1 VPLPAC
7 RPRSRPRAGQAGT
20 PPRGGQE
27 AHSGHALERE
37 HGNNGGA
44 EIQPCH
50 GNASQNSRSLLGGK
64 HKNGGDK
71 ENGRDTA
78 KWHGVSF
85 QSVRLWNEKVLNC
98 PVQHL
103 GSLDLGLKERNNRSH
118 PVSEDLPDFFH
129 VFVLH
134 LNPVQDEIDGV
145 FSNLVFLD

>member
-1 VPLPAC
+1 MK
-7 RPRSRPRAGQAGT
+7 REQGTIERS
-20 PPRGGQE
+20 
-27 AHSGHALERE
+27 
-37 HGNNGGA
+37 
-44 EIQPCH
+44 EISP
-50 GNASQNSRSLLGGK
+50 G
-64 HKNGGDK
+64 HKNALTIEGGIASATPRQILRDSLRGKQKDGRDK

-85 QSVRLWNEKVLNC
+85 QSVRSWNEKVLDR

-103 GSLDLGLKERNNRSH
+103 GSLDLGLKERDNRSH

-134 LNPVQDEIDGV
+134 LYSVEDKLDSV

>member
-1 VPLPAC
+1 MVSIFSPKF
-7 RPRSRPRAGQAGT
+7 RPSLARIFSQAKRKMSSMGKGTRNNREMGFSPGHSNTGQDL
-20 PPRGGQE
+20 RD
-27 AHSGHALERE
+27 
-37 HGNNGGA
+37 
-44 EIQPCH
+44 
-50 GNASQNSRSLLGGK
+50 LLGGK
-64 HKNGGDK
+64 HKDGGDK

-78 KWHGVSF
+78 KWRGVSF
-85 QSVRLWNEKVLNC
+85 QSVRLWNEKVLDR